1 MTLPKNEIVISQIRF
16 SYYRL
21 GQGRTLFLIPAFH
34 SDVNRFSSLLD
45 ILARYFTVY
54 IPELPGISTISPL
67 GHYQHTAKNYAL
79 LLNKMIAKL
88 GIEDYI
94 LSGFCLGAVI
104 AVRLLQITE
113 KPPSHLMFFE
123 AIYDADYILFNT
135 IDTLAIQTIKTF
147 GPHNRLINS
156 IIDSSLHSDKFLTLY
171 FRLLYRHERHI
182 DQVIPHQIKLTSQ
195 MNSRAWVEL
204 IYDIFSLHL
213 KKENLIFNIP
223 ATLIYNIHD
232 DILDTPKTIAGMK
245 KTFPHSHVFNVNLT
259 QHAPSGPIDKAFVT
273 RLISPLLPILKSL
286 SH

>member
-1 MTLPKNEIVISQIRF
+1 MPTTLPKKEIVINQIRF
-16 SYYRL
+16 TYYRL
-21 GQGRTLFLIPAFH
+21 GQGKSLFLIPAFH

-67 GHYQHTAKNYAL
+67 GNYQHTAKNYAL
-79 LLNKMIAKL
+79 LLSKMIAKL
-88 GIEDYI
+88 G
-94 LSGFCLGAVI
+94 
-104 AVRLLQITE
+104 
-113 KPPSHLMFFE
+113 
-123 AIYDADYILFNT
+123 
-135 IDTLAIQTIKTF
+135 IQTIKTF

-182 DQVIPHQIKLTSQ
+182 DQVIRHQIKLTSQ

-232 DILDTPKTIAGMK
+232 DILDTPKSIAGMK
-245 KTFPHSHVFNVNLT
+245 KIFPDSHVINVNLT
-259 QHAPSGPIDKAFVT
+259 RHAPSGPIDKAFVK
-273 RLISPLLPILKSL
+273 RLIKPLLPTLKSL